1 MRRHIKSFREYLEIL
16 NKQGD
21 LQKYSSP
28 VDPHL
33 EIGAISRYV
42 IEQRQPMTVMENI
55 KGYPDFSMTT
65 GVLSCSSFFTHP
77 YSRIATALGFDPFIH
92 PLEMIKQVEGFSPE
106 KRIKPVKVDSPAFM
120 QNVIKG
126 NNVDLF
132 KVPCPFLHDG
142 DGGDYLNTI
151 GTMVVRTPDGR
162 WTNWHI
168 CRVMR
173 VDKNHLTVWT
183 RPHQHFA
190 MIHEEWKKLNKKM
203 PFAIAL
209 APEPAVTAISGI
221 RVPAEVDEADV
232 LGGWF
237 GEGIE
242 IAATPSGKLDV
253 PATCEMV
260 IEGEMSIDTLHEE
273 GPFGEYH
280 GYLLADKCH
289 ELVGEVLTIAH
300 VNQPILGTIPAGK
313 PIDDD
318 HVIIGIGG
326 SSTFTLALKEAG
338 LPVLDAWMAPET
350 ALHLLVVRV
359 APEWQQQYAS
369 VHAFID
375 KLEAAILGSPMSYVI
390 AHALIIDSDIDS
402 THPGDVL
409 WAWASRVHPQ
419 NGTRMTKQRYIT
431 DMPPVFTPEERK
443 MHQARLAIHVGLLGS
458 NPNAVNDPIVPSGF
472 RTSYPEALQNKVTE
486 AFSASASGR
495 KA

>member
-1 MRRHIKSFREYLEIL
+1 MRRHIKSFREYLDIL

-21 LQKYSSP
+21 LQKYSQE

-42 IEQRQPMTVMENI
+42 IEQRLPMAVMDNI
-55 KGYPDFSMTT
+55 KGYPGYSMTT
-65 GVLSCSSFFTHP
+65 GVLACSSFFTHP
-77 YSRIATALGFDPFIH
+77 YSRMATALGFDPFIH
-92 PLEMIKQVEGFSPE
+92 PLEMIKELGGFSHE
-106 KRIKPVKVDSPAFM
+106 KRVKPVKVNSPGFM
-120 QNVIKG
+120 KNVIEGDK
-126 NNVDLF
+126 VDLF
-132 KVPCPFLHDG
+132 NIPCPYLHQG

-151 GTMVVRTPDGR
+151 GTMVVKTPDNR

-183 RPHQHFA
+183 RQHQHFA

-242 IAATPSGKLDV
+242 VATSPGGKLDV
-253 PATCEMV
+253 PASCEMV

-280 GYLLADKCH
+280 GYLLADKCN

-300 VNQPILGTIPAGK
+300 VDKPVIGTIPAGK
-313 PIDDD
+313 PLDDD
-318 HVIIGIGG
+318 HAIIGIGG

-338 LPVLDAWMAPET
+338 MPVLDAWMAPET

-359 APEWQQQYAS
+359 KPEWQQQYKN
-369 VHAFID
+369 VHEFID
-375 KLEAAILGSPMSYVI
+375 ALEAAILSSPMSYVI
-390 AHALIIDSDIDS
+390 AHALVIDTDIDP

-409 WAWASRVHPQ
+409 WAWSSRVHPET
-419 NGTRMTKQRYIT
+419 GTRITKPRYIT
-431 DMPPVFTPEERK
+431 DMPPVFTPAERK
-443 MHQARLAIHVGLLGS
+443 IHQARLAIHVGLLGA
-458 NPNAVNDPIVPSGF
+458 NPNSAKDPVLPCGF
-472 RTSYPEALQNKVTE
+472 NTLYPQELKEKVIA
-486 AFSASASGR
+486 AFSSQTSRR